1 MIIAFVL
8 AAAAAAVFCALY
20 LFSRKSAEK
29 QIKQLREELE
39 KNETKLKKEQ
49 EKSTAKEGKRIAG
62 DFFYQL
68 ETIRL
73 LASLSE
79 EEAQTHRVKE
89 KQVEIVEICKEMM
102 EKLR

>member
-8 AAAAAAVFCALY
+8 AATAAAVFCALY

-79 EEAQTHRVKE
+79 EETHRVKE